1 MFGVNF
7 LKRRSEMKNQTST
20 TNSPRSIKAF
30 TLVECLI
37 GLAIS
42 AILLA
47 AIAAAINASVI
58 NYGENEDM
66 FRAISSARQA
76 MTRMTSQIRTG
87 HAFDSSATS
96 NQCIFYAAPG
106 DPGVLTTYE
115 YRSADQK
122 LYIIQDSTDYVL
134 CDNVT
139 AATFTRTATDDGLDC
154 KSVQI
159 SLTVQS
165 GNVRRTLSG
174 AAVVRRNLGS

>member
-1 MFGVNF
+1 
-7 LKRRSEMKNQTST
+7 MKN
-20 TNSPRSIKAF
+20 RGF

-47 AIAAAINASVI
+47 AIAAAINASAI

-66 FRAISSARQA
+66 FRAINGARQA
-76 MTRMTSQIRTG
+76 LTRMTAQIRTG
-87 HAFDSSATS
+87 INFDIAELANQTECSFFTSA
-96 NQCIFYAAPG
+96 
-106 DPGVLTTYE
+106 GVDTTYKFLN
-115 YRSADQK
+115 QK
-122 LYIIQDSTDYVL
+122 LYLTQDGTDYVL

-139 AATFTRTATDDGLDC
+139 AATFTKTATDDGTDY

-165 GNVRRTLSG
+165 GNVRRTISG
-174 AAVVRRNLGS
+174 AAVVRRNLGT